1 MNNSGRVKSS
11 KKNIIY
17 GIICLIVNTLLT
29 FISRTLFIKILSAE
43 YLGVNGLFSN
53 IFSLLSLSE
62 LGLSSAAV
70 YSLYKPIAEDNKK
83 KVNQLVNYYSKLFIF
98 VFILMTSLGLLLLPL
113 LPYIVHTTISI
124 KEIRIFYLLYLFISS
139 VSYLAISKQFLLTA
153 DQRDYIIKRITLIFV
168 IIQKLLQILVLYLT
182 KNYYLFILVQV
193 ICTIILNI
201 FLVYKA
207 NKIYPFLHK
216 DNSLP
221 KKEKNKILSKTK
233 DLFLYKLSNT
243 TIGCTDNFYISILLG
258 TIVVGYYSNYLMII
272 AVLATLINTLIFSI
286 SSSIGNYNVTENNSN
301 KIKLFYEVLFVIQ
314 WVVGFMSCGLL
325 LSFNDLINI
334 WIGKE
339 YLLGIIPVIIIVMNF
354 YIDNITS
361 PVWIYREAMGLFSE
375 VKKVML
381 SAAVINLILSFILGK
396 LFGLSGILI
405 STLISRLLTVVW
417 YEPIILIKNKL
428 ESNVKDYYITQIKYI
443 LLFFIVTIIIYLI
456 TKPLIVNNLLLFI
469 LKVLII
475 TITYNITYLIIFKN
489 NNNFKSVLN
498 KLLKR

>member
-1 MNNSGRVKSS
+1 M
-11 KKNIIY
+11 
-17 GIICLIVNTLLT
+17 
-29 FISRTLFIKILSAE
+29 
-43 YLGVNGLFSN
+43 
-53 IFSLLSLSE
+53 
-62 LGLSSAAV
+62 
-70 YSLYKPIAEDNKK
+70 
-83 KVNQLVNYYSKLFIF
+83 
-98 VFILMTSLGLLLLPL
+98 
-113 LPYIVHTTISI
+113 
-124 KEIRIFYLLYLFISS
+124 
-139 VSYLAISKQFLLTA
+139 
-153 DQRDYIIKRITLIFV
+153 
-168 IIQKLLQILVLYLT
+168 YLT